1 MTPSKVSNADIYGVL
16 MELKEDMG
24 SVKTSIFAQTE
35 SLKNHGD
42 RLTVLEGRSERQRG
56 ALTVWGVV
64 ATSLATGAAMVV
76 QWFRH

>member
-1 MTPSKVSNADIYGVL
+1 MTTNKVTNADIYGVL

-24 SVKTSIFAQTE
+24 SVKTLGFAQTE
-35 SLKNHGD
+35 SLRNHAD

-64 ATSLATGAAMVV
+64 ATGIATVAAMVV